1 MQKIQ
6 KIQKI
11 EKIEK
16 IHSDEYTLSRY
27 LYAKDECEIML
38 VSSILTNKLDEAYY
52 WTSEIY
58 YSGYNIRDLFWK
70 IYYDFYFDFNPK
82 FEIFIRKKFKKVI
95 SIETYFHI
103 LQNMVM
109 RKHSSRI
116 FIMRQAIEKFIRIK
130 YHTNKYN
137 IRGRKPKY
145 CSNIDKIY
153 QNLIIYIYKTDYEG
167 IVYWLYKLLLIDKC
181 NERDLFINLI
191 LFLIHNV
198 IQVCDME
205 TDNVY
210 LEDWTV
216 VYNKFLNVNKD
227 KNVPNYLLFISIISN
242 ILNNDSNRECPIKL
256 FDQPHCKS
264 IYEHEN
270 KCVDRI
276 YNTLKVK
283 RLYSVAQYIGSFD
296 ILRNNIEHF
305 QDNILANWE
314 YYTRHTPCWIESLRL
329 FKASF
334 SENGKI
340 VFENDDLLEEF
351 YELYGYELDEQ
362 SKIIQNQSIETISKK
377 SWKIWYDLY
386 FKEGGC
392 IDFDDDFTFTY

>member
-1 MQKIQ
+1 MQNIQ
-6 KIQKI
+6 KMQN
-11 EKIEK
+11 
-16 IHSDEYTLSRY
+16 IHCDKSDEYTLSRY

-38 VSSILTNKLDEAYY
+38 VSSVLTNKLYEAYY

-109 RKHSSRI
+109 RNHSSRI
-116 FIMRQAIEKFIRIK
+116 FIMRQSIENLIRIK

-145 CSNIDKIY
+145 CNNIDKIY
-153 QNLIIYIYKTDYEG
+153 QNLIIYIYKKDYDG

-181 NERDLFINLI
+181 EERDLFTNLI
-191 LFLIHNV
+191 RFLIHNV
-198 IQVCDME
+198 IQVYDVE
-205 TDNVY
+205 ADNVY
-210 LEDWTV
+210 LEHCMA
-216 VYNKFLNVNKD
+216 VYNKFLNINKD

-242 ILNNDSNRECPIKL
+242 ILNNLSNRECPIKL
-256 FDQPHCKS
+256 FDKSHCKS
-264 IYEHEN
+264 IYENEN
-270 KCVDRI
+270 RCVDRI
-276 YNTLKVK
+276 YNTLKEK

-296 ILRNNIEHF
+296 ILRNNIDNF

-314 YYTRHTPCWIESLRL
+314 YYTRYTPCWIERFRL

-334 SENGKI
+334 LENGKI

-351 YELYGYELDEQ
+351 YESYGYELDEQ
-362 SKIIQNQSIETISKK
+362 SKIIQNQSIETIYKK

-386 FKEGGC
+386 FKEGSC
-392 IDFDDDFTFTY
+392 IDFDGDFAFTY